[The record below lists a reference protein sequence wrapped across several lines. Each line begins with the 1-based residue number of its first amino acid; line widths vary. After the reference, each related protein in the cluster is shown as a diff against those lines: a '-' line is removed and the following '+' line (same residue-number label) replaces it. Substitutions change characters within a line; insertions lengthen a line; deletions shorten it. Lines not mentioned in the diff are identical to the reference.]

1 MSDTLNN
8 FTNMNEDF
16 VSNMVLGFILF
27 IAILMIIY
35 IIYLTKLEKRE
46 CDYMTDM
53 YSVLDG
59 NLKSLNASDSDC
71 SGNLSEYYIKTAY
84 NACSGGSYKN
94 DYVDLCNLKA
104 ILKQGVRGLDFE
116 IYSINNQPAVAT
128 STQDDVYI
136 KETYNSVDFASVM
149 DTIKNYAFSSSTAPN
164 YLDPIIIHMR
174 FMSNNQAMYTN
185 LTKLLESYDTL
196 LLGKEYSYENAGH
209 NIGDEKIMNF
219 MGKVLIIVDR
229 SNTSF
234 LENKD
239 FMEYVNL
246 TSNSMFMRAYKYNN
260 VKNNPDIGELT
271 EYNKKNM
278 TIVFPDGGT
287 DPVNPNV
294 TLCQA
299 SGCQMVAMRYQYV
312 DNYLLQ
318 NTAFFDNAGYAFSL
332 KPIEL
337 RYVPVTI
344 PEPTKQDPALSYAT
358 RNVTTDYYSFDF

>member
-8 FTNMNEDF
+8 FTRNITNNFTNINEGF
-16 VSNMVLGFILF
+16 VSNMVFFI
-27 IAILMIIY
+27 ILITVIWLILY
-35 IIYLTKLEKRE
+35 IVYLTKLDIME
-46 CDYMTDM
+46 CSYMDNI
-53 YSVLDG
+53 YGSLDA
-59 NLKSLNASDSDC
+59 NIKSLNASDSDC
-71 SGNLSEYYIKTAY
+71 SGNLSEYYVKTGY
-84 NACSGGSYKN
+84 NACSGGNYKDDFVN
-94 DYVDLCNLKA
+94 LCNLKA

-116 IYSINNQPAVAT
+116 IYSINNQPVVAT

-149 DTIKNYAFSSSTAPN
+149 DTIKTYAFSSSTSPN

-174 FMSNNQAMYTN
+174 FMSNNQTMYKN
-185 LTKLLESYDTL
+185 LTTLLESYDSL
-196 LLGKEYSYENAGH
+196 LLGKKYSYENAGH
-209 NIGDEKIMNF
+209 NIGDDKIMKF
-219 MGKVLIIVDR
+219 MGKIIIIVDR

-239 FMEYVNL
+239 FMEFVNL
-246 TSNSMFMRAYKYNN
+246 TSNSMFMRAYKYNDI
-260 VKNNPDIGELT
+260 KNNQDIGELT

-287 DPVNPNV
+287 DPENPNI
-294 TLCQA
+294 TLCQK

-312 DNYLLQ
+312 DNYLSQ

-337 RYVPVTI
+337 RYVPVAI
-344 PEPTKQDPALSYAT
+344 QEPPK
-358 RNVTTDYYSFDF
+358 